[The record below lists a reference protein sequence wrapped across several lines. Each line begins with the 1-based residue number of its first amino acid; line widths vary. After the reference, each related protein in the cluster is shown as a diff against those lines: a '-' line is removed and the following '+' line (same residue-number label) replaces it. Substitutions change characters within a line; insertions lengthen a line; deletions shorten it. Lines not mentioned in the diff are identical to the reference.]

1 MVVSDADL
9 TNDHLVVAPREC
21 RACMQVITPIKAKR
35 ITMCHQA
42 GYYVGG
48 FQLYTIILCC
58 PKCGEKD
65 L

>member
-1 MVVSDADL
+1 MVDSDPEPS
-9 TNDHLVVAPREC
+9 NDHLAAASREC
-21 RACMQVITPIKAKR
+21 RACMQVITPIKSKR
-35 ITMCHQA
+35 ITMCHQE

>member
-1 MVVSDADL
+1 MANSDL
-9 TNDHLVVAPREC
+9 EPTNDHLVTEPREC

-35 ITMCHQA
+35 ITMSHQA

-48 FQLYTIILCC
+48 FELYTIILCC
-58 PKCGEKD
+58 PKCGERD